1 MKKRL
6 LIIIIFLIFII
17 EGLFYLNN
25 FNSRKLKIKKSLIKE
40 QEILERDFFID
51 GYTVDNP
58 NIIVDPYNASPL
70 TALILFETDKNVSP
84 VVTVVG
90 DDSATTISHKF
101 SSGKKHYLC
110 VYGLYPDKENEVIVE
125 YNDVKRTYKIKTSA
139 LPKDFIMPTSV
150 NTVKSKLTND
160 FYFYSPSSKGYTAA
174 YDVNGDV
181 RWYLKNEAIWDIEKL
196 KNGHLLV
203 GTERLI
209 NNPYYVT
216 GLYEIDMFGK
226 IYNEYSLKGGY
237 HHDYFEMPNGNL
249 LVATNNFNNS
259 SGTVEDYV
267 VELDRKTGKEI
278 KHFDLRKILNMNDGK
293 SENWTSYDWFHN
305 NSIWYDEKTNSITL
319 SGRHQDAVINI
330 DYNSKKLNW
339 IIGDS
344 TNWSKA
350 YKKYFF
356 KPIGNNFEWQWS
368 QHAAMITPEGYVFL
382 FDNGNNKSKLKEEY
396 VSASNSYSRGVMYK
410 IDTNKMT
417 IEQVFEYGKDRKSE
431 FYSPYISDV
440 DYLDKNHY
448 IIHSGGI
455 VSVDGVSSNQPAGL
469 TNGNV
474 TLKSDTVELLNGKV
488 IFEMILPSNY
498 YRVEK
503 MSIYDET
510 TNLQVGKAKK
520 LGTLGTTKVFK
531 KKYGLFFTHSSNK
544 IMKKYN
550 IKFVR
555 EYDRLVFS
563 GKFKKSDKV
572 RVVLYKNFI
581 ANYYDVKISRRP
593 YTALCVDVFTD
604 EEAKN
609 GVNITKYINNEA
621 LSGKYFIYLEIN
633 GKLYNINRYT
643 RF

>member
-17 EGLFYLNN
+17 GGLFYLNN

-40 QEILERDFFID
+40 QEILERDFSID

-84 VVTVVG
+84 IVTVVG

-125 YNDVKRTYKIKTSA
+125 YNDVKRTYKIRTSA

-417 IEQVFEYGKDRKSE
+417 IEQVFEYGKDRKAE

-455 VSVDGVSSNQPAGL
+455 VSVDGKASNKPAGL
-469 TNGNV
+469 TEGNV
-474 TLKSDTVELLNGKV
+474 SLKSDTVELLDNDV
-488 IFEMILPSNY
+488 IFELVLPSNF

-503 MSIYDET
+503 MNIYNDTE
-510 TNLQVGKAKK
+510 LK
-520 LGTLGTTKVFK
+520 LGNATRVGSLGKTSITK
-531 KKYGLFFTHSSNK
+531 KKISLASSSNK
-544 IMKKYN
+544 INKDYTKHN
-550 IKFVR
+550 IKFTK
-555 EYDRLVFS
+555 EIDRLVFT
-563 GKFKKSDKV
+563 GQFKREDKV
-572 RVVLYKNFI
+572 NIILKKNTI
-581 ANYYDVKISRRP
+581 SNYYEIKVSKKP
-593 YTALCVDVFTD
+593 YTALCVDIFS
-604 EEAKN
+604 EEENKN
-609 GVNITKYINNEA
+609 GIVINRYINAEG
-621 LSGKYFIYLEIN
+621 LSGTYSIYLEIN
-633 GKLYNINRYT
+633 GKIYDT
-643 RF
+643 KESVKF